1 MDCMVVVV
9 VVVTEARLEKV
20 LGDLMLG
27 RRLFP

>member
-1 MDCMVVVV
+1 MDCMVVV